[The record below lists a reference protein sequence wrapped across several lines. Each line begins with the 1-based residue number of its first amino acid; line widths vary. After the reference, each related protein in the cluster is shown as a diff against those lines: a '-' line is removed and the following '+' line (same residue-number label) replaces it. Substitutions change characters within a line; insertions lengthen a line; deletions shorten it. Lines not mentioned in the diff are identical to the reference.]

1 MSDDIPFDSKESRA
15 IFDRISLSDDDR
27 QKVLAA
33 AGRRESIRSLASQV
47 FFLRLC
53 LNGRSLA
60 IDDAERD
67 GIRHYLD
74 QIRLLIAATPAQSME
89 ELGIKLAALDDR
101 EPLTAQNGN
110 LRTMI
115 EAGGRADV
123 LRLAPQ
129 DAPRWMLDWSL
140 T

>member
-1 MSDDIPFDSKESRA
+1 MGA
-15 IFDRISLSDDDR
+15 
-27 QKVLAA
+27 
-33 AGRRESIRSLASQV
+33 
-47 FFLRLC
+47 
-53 LNGRSLA
+53 SLA

-89 ELGIKLAALDDR
+89 ELAIKLAALDDR

-129 DAPRWMLDWSL
+129 DAPRWMLDGH
-140 T
+140 